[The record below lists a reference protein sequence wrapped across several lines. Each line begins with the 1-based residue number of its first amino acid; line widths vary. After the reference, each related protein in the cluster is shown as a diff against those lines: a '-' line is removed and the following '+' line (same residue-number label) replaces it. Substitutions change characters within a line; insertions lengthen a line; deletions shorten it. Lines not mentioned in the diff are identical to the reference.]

1 MKRAYERLRR
11 VALFVCAASLLMN
24 APALA
29 APAAPPVD
37 RPTRDIAIVLNGETL
52 PTDTPPQVIEGRI
65 LIPLRTIFDALG
77 IPLLRSGRTITM
89 HVPPGVVVVTIGSAA
104 GTLNDSPVDLG
115 ARVVEV
121 DGTTYVPI
129 KLLKVALG
137 ANASYDSHGARVEI
151 LSALIGRATAN
162 EEARSDGGTTVNGI
176 AAAIDANSA
185 PPSITVTQGSDQT
198 RTISVNS
205 SAVTYVEDVTVHS
218 QVKAQL
224 GDVHVGDQVAI
235 VLSKSGTVVEI
246 HDFYS
251 SDNGTISAVSPIAI
265 VLHDGKVV
273 QPARSTDV
281 LLNGMPAH
289 LTDLAV
295 GDVVTVRRN
304 PLTKEI
310 RQIIASRTVVSAAT
324 ATAVPANG
332 NVKITSFAFSATR
345 PLRAGERFDV
355 TMEGTPGGHASF
367 DIGDYLTGIEMH
379 EDSPG
384 RYHGQYTIPD
394 RFNINQ
400 VPVYGHL
407 NVGGVDAPRADAP
420 GTLSAATTPP
430 QITEVAPSPGQTVDN
445 SRPNIYATYLAPA
458 QIAINPSTVTLN
470 VDGHD
475 VTSSATRTPG
485 FITYTPGVDYAD
497 GPIVVIVK
505 VSDAAGNTATR
516 TWQFVIR
523 TH

>member
-11 VALFVCAASLLMN
+11 VALLVCAVSLLTG
-24 APALA
+24 ARAFA
-29 APAAPPVD
+29 APATAPVD

-77 IPLLRSGRTITM
+77 IPLVRSGRTITL
-89 HVPPGVVVVTIGSAA
+89 HVPPGDVVVTIGSAA
-104 GTLNDSPVDLG
+104 ATLNDKPVDLG

-129 KLLKVALG
+129 KLLKIALG
-137 ANASYDSHGARVEI
+137 ANASYDAHGARVEI

-162 EEARSDGGTTVNGI
+162 EEARADGGTTVNGI
-176 AAAIDANSA
+176 AQAIDTNSA

-205 SAVTYVEDVTVHS
+205 SAVIYVEDVTVHS
-218 QVKAQL
+218 QVKALL
-224 GDVHVGDQVAI
+224 GDIHVGDQVAI

-281 LLNGMPAH
+281 LLNGTLAH

-310 RQIIASRTVVSAAT
+310 RQIIASRTVVAA
-324 ATAVPANG
+324 ATAVPASG
-332 NVKITSFAFSATR
+332 NVKITAFAFSATR

-355 TMEGTPGGHASF
+355 TMEGTPGGHAAF
-367 DIGDYLTGIEMH
+367 DIGDYLTAIEMH

-384 RYHGQYTIPD
+384 MYHGQFTIPD

-407 NVGGVDAPRADAP
+407 NVGGVDAPRADAL

-445 SRPNIYATYLAPA
+445 PRPNIYATYLAPA
-458 QIAINPSTVTLN
+458 QISINPSSVTLN
-470 VDGHD
+470 VNGHD

-485 FITYTPGVDYAD
+485 FITYTPGIDYPD